1 MKLDRSFFVNHD
13 RNKAGIIVNAVADLA
28 AMLGYQTVAEGIE
41 TEEQLT
47 DLKLTSCNAVQG
59 FYFFRPMTVEDFEHQ
74 AESESDA
81 VKVAKD

>member
-1 MKLDRSFFVNHD
+1 MTATKPGSSSMRSRIWLQCSD
-13 RNKAGIIVNAVADLA
+13 TRRLP
-28 AMLGYQTVAEGIE
+28 EGIE

-47 DLKLTSCNAVQG
+47 DLKQTSCNAVQG
-59 FYFFRPMTVEDFEHQ
+59 FYFFRPMPVEDFEHQ